1 MNMTQFEGYKYIDGG
16 VCASQGFQANGL
28 NCGLNPDKEKNDLGM
43 VYSKEPCQT
52 AAVYTQNKVKGAPI
66 LVTKKHLEAGNGVTH
81 AVLVNSKN
89 ANTGNANGEQVAAE
103 TSRLAA
109 DALGIKENQ
118 VVVAS
123 TGVIGLPM
131 PTAPFADHMKQL
143 VDGLSESGNDAAATA
158 IMTTDTKPKEIAL
171 SFSAGDR
178 KVTIGGMCKGA
189 GMIAPKMKVPH
200 ATMLCYITTDCAISN
215 ELLGSMLGEVVD
227 DSFNKVIVDGD
238 MSTNDTVIVMAN
250 GASGVEIRD
259 NSPDALH
266 FKVALTMV
274 AQHLA
279 RAIAMDGEGAT
290 KFVSVEVTGAAN
302 AAEAEMCART
312 VANSLL
318 CKTAWFGCDPNWG
331 RVLAAAGRSGANF
344 SPENVSLDYDEMPVV
359 RNGMDAG
366 TAEEELA
373 KLMKRG
379 EFSVKLD
386 LGEGHGAFTVWT
398 SDVSYEYVKI
408 NADYHT

>member
-1 MNMTQFEGYKYIDGG
+1 MNMDFIENGGVTSPMGFQAAG
-16 VCASQGFQANGL
+16 VCAGLKRSQAPDMALLRSETPCSFSGTFTSNLFPAAPVQLCKERVLKQKKIQAVVIN
-28 NCGLNPDKEKNDLGM
+28 
-43 VYSKEPCQT
+43 S
-52 AAVYTQNKVKGAPI
+52 
-66 LVTKKHLEAGNGVTH
+66 GV
-81 AVLVNSKN
+81 AN
-89 ANTGNANGEQVAAE
+89 ACTGIEGYGNAEKMAELTARELNIAPEMVMVSSTGRIGNQLQMDKIEKGIVMAAKALRSDGGAEAAE
-103 TSRLAA
+103 
-109 DALGIKENQ
+109 
-118 VVVAS
+118 
-123 TGVIGLPM
+123 
-131 PTAPFADHMKQL
+131 
-143 VDGLSESGNDAAATA
+143 A

-171 SFSAGDR
+171 SFGAGNR

-189 GMIAPKMKVPH
+189 GMIAPKMTVPH

-215 ELLGSMLGEVVD
+215 ELLGSMLGEIVD
-227 DSFNKVIVDGD
+227 DSFNKVTVDGD
-238 MSTNDTVIVMAN
+238 MSTNDTVVVMAN
-250 GASGVEIRD
+250 GASGVEIR
-259 NSPDALH
+259 NGSPEAEH

-290 KFVSVEVTGAAN
+290 KFVSVEVRGAATSHD
-302 AAEAEMCART
+302 AEMCART

-344 SPENVSLDYDEMPVV
+344 SAENVSLDYDEMPVV

-366 TAEEELA
+366 TPETELA
-373 KLMKRG
+373 QVMKRG
-379 EFSVKLD
+379 EFTIKLD
-386 LGEGHGAFTVWT
+386 LGEGHGTFTVWT